1 MCRVLSGIG
10 ISVRQ
15 HSAAATP
22 ILRWLNAPGG
32 FYNQLNRTSY
42 EDIEFSRQGNLCRNH
57 YCFCDDYLW
66 RAERGSDSLISY
78 NDKGSGFLCLIGG
91 GKGYFAL
98 MPKEE
103 RDRIMNE
110 EV

>member
-1 MCRVLSGIG
+1 MKTLIYLGRLICAVTIIISAIIVFGEPNEGLTLS
-10 ISVRQ
+10 SVIMIK
-15 HSAAATP
+15 AV
-22 ILRWLNAPGG
+22 
-32 FYNQLNRTSY
+32 
-42 EDIEFSRQGNLCRNH
+42 
-57 YCFCDDYLW
+57 
-66 RAERGSDSLISY
+66 
-78 NDKGSGFLCLIGG
+78 GFLCLIGG

>member
-1 MCRVLSGIG
+1 MKTLNIIGRVICAVTMVISFIILFGEPNEGLTLS
-10 ISVRQ
+10 SVIMIK
-15 HSAAATP
+15 AV
-22 ILRWLNAPGG
+22 G
-32 FYNQLNRTSY
+32 FVT
-42 EDIEFSRQGNLCRNH
+42 
-57 YCFCDDYLW
+57 
-66 RAERGSDSLISY
+66 
-78 NDKGSGFLCLIGG
+78 LIGG

>member
-1 MCRVLSGIG
+1 MKTLNIIGRVICAVTIVISAIIVLGEPNEGLTLS
-10 ISVRQ
+10 SVIMIK
-15 HSAAATP
+15 AV
-22 ILRWLNAPGG
+22 
-32 FYNQLNRTSY
+32 
-42 EDIEFSRQGNLCRNH
+42 
-57 YCFCDDYLW
+57 
-66 RAERGSDSLISY
+66 
-78 NDKGSGFLCLIGG
+78 GFLCLIGG

>member
-1 MCRVLSGIG
+1 MKTLNIIGRVICAVTIIISAIIVLGEPNEGLTLS
-10 ISVRQ
+10 SVIMIK
-15 HSAAATP
+15 AV
-22 ILRWLNAPGG
+22 G
-32 FYNQLNRTSY
+32 FV
-42 EDIEFSRQGNLCRNH
+42 
-57 YCFCDDYLW
+57 
-66 RAERGSDSLISY
+66 
-78 NDKGSGFLCLIGG
+78 CLIGG

>member
-1 MCRVLSGIG
+1 MKTLNIIGRVICAVTIVVSAIIVLGGPNEGLTLS
-10 ISVRQ
+10 SVIMIK
-15 HSAAATP
+15 AV
-22 ILRWLNAPGG
+22 
-32 FYNQLNRTSY
+32 
-42 EDIEFSRQGNLCRNH
+42 
-57 YCFCDDYLW
+57 
-66 RAERGSDSLISY
+66 
-78 NDKGSGFLCLIGG
+78 GFLCLIGG